1 MLRYK
6 RAVRVGDLMR
16 EEIADIL
23 MHKVKDP
30 RIGFLTVTGV
40 DLSDD
45 LRYAKVFVSIYK
57 DEEREATLKAIETA
71 KGFIRR
77 ELGKRMS
84 LKFVPELVFR
94 LDKSIEYGDK
104 IDRLLKEVSETRR
117 SEATENEKDESP

>member
-30 RIGFLTVTGV
+30 RIGFVTVTGV
-40 DLSDD
+40 ELSDD
-45 LRYAKVFVSIYK
+45 LRHAKVFVSIYK
-57 DEEREATLKAIETA
+57 DEEKETTLKAIEVA

-77 ELGKRMS
+77 ELGRRMR
-84 LKFVPELVFR
+84 LKFVPEIVFR
-94 LDKSIEYGDK
+94 IDKSIEYGNRIERILREIEGCQK
-104 IDRLLKEVSETRR
+104 SETTDNVDD
-117 SEATENEKDESP
+117 S